1 MVKIFLI
8 GISVLMMPSAY
19 SQNGTEV
26 LPKGARSIGLG
37 NANVTLGDAWSVFNN
52 IGGLGLLED
61 EQALASFDH
70 RLGLNELTTLATGLA
85 FTGERG
91 NIGLGISSYG
101 GDLFNQQNIGIGI
114 ARKLG
119 LASLGVKVNY
129 FQTNIE
135 GFGRNATPILELG
148 GVAEISPQL
157 LFGAHIYNL
166 TRSRLSKVS
175 QDHLPMVVKTGLSY
189 RPATFLMINVEA
201 EKEIL
206 LDPQVKVGLEYGI
219 QEKLWARTGINTH
232 PNNLFFG
239 IGFRPKNFIVDYAL
253 SQHLQL
259 GFTHHFSFN
268 YLWNKP

>member
-1 MVKIFLI
+1 MIKVFLF
-8 GISVLMMPSAY
+8 GFLVLMMPAAY

-26 LPKGARSIGLG
+26 LPKGARSMGLG

-52 IGGLGLLED
+52 IGGLGVLEGN
-61 EQALASFDH
+61 QVFASYDH
-70 RLGLNELTTLATGLA
+70 RLGLSELTTLAAGVAL
-85 FTGERG
+85 TGERV
-91 NIGLGISSYG
+91 NIGLGISSFG
-101 GDLFNQQNIGIGI
+101 GELFNQQNIGVGI

-119 LASLGVKVNY
+119 LASLGVKINY

-135 GFGRNATPILELG
+135 GFGRSATPLLELG
-148 GVAEISPQL
+148 GLAEINPQL
-157 LFGAHIYNL
+157 VFGAHIYNL
-166 TRSRLSKVS
+166 TRASLSKVS
-175 QDHLPMVVKTGLSY
+175 QEHLPMVVKTGLSY
-189 RPATFLMINVEA
+189 RPANFLMINVEA

-219 QEKLWARTGINTH
+219 QEILWARTGINTY

-239 IGFRPKNFIVDYAL
+239 IGFRPKNLVVDYAL

-268 YLWNKP
+268 YIWNKP